1 MGEFIGGIFASIFG
15 THSVLATIII
25 SMFPVIELKGAIPVG
40 MNAEFWGENALNS
53 MQAFWFSLL
62 GSCLVVPILALIFTP
77 LIRWLKKTKLF
88 RKFGEFLDSKVKKHS
103 SSINDKSESVNDID
117 VAKKDRRKTFIKM
130 IGVFTFVAIP
140 LPLTGV
146 WTGTCVAVA
155 LGLKFWQ
162 ICLSVILGNMVA
174 GLIITT
180 ICVIFPQFTTVLFLI
195 VLAIVVAVVIWSIIK
210 MLIAKKS

>member
-1 MGEFIGGIFASIFG
+1 
-15 THSVLATIII
+15 
-25 SMFPVIELKGAIPVG
+25 MFPVIELKGAIPVG